1 MKFLQ
6 TQLTKCPCGMVK
18 LLLVLPRIGLDGS
31 WGRNIPSFLKIV
43 KLISKTISQVCT
55 PTKNR
60 GLLTLFHI
68 LATLCCHLSFDLSH
82 SDRYKTNFRVAF
94 ICISLM
100 TKDADHFFHLK
111 DSQPLDNLCQEF
123 LFRPVSHFL
132 IGLLM
137 LNSFNALFLL
147 HYSLWLKHY
156 PLSRFTLCISSSHPP
171 SPCFSEGMPHT
182 PTTTRTSI
190 QWASGFTRPRASF
203 PIDAR

>member
-100 TKDADHFFHLK
+100 CISFFVFIFK
-111 DSQPLDNLCQEF
+111 QIFNY
-123 LFRPVSHFL
+123 FL
-132 IGLLM
+132 ISVIL
-137 LNSFNALFLL
+137 
-147 HYSLWLKHY
+147 
-156 PLSRFTLCISSSHPP
+156 ISSSINPLLFLP
-171 SPCFSEGMPHT
+171 S
-182 PTTTRTSI
+182 
-190 QWASGFTRPRASF
+190 
-203 PIDAR
+203 

>member
-68 LATLCCHLSFDLSH
+68 LAKMCCHLSFDLSH

-137 LNSFNALFLL
+137 LNSFNALFITLFIMTQTLSPFYVYTLHILIPSSFSLL
-147 HYSLWLKHY
+147 LWGY
-156 PLSRFTLCISSSHPP
+156 A
-171 SPCFSEGMPHT
+171 PHT
-182 PTTTRTSI
+182 HYY
-190 QWASGFTRPRASF
+190 
-203 PIDAR
+203 